1 MSPGEVMTQAEL
13 QKHIYK
19 TYFLLRVGLCLLA
32 FVFPFLLWGIGAWNN
47 IPLQNSISDY
57 YFAFAPPTSPLRA
70 FPGRVVFGG
79 VLFVLGF
86 FLILYRGFS
95 KTENWALN
103 IAGLSALLVALF
115 PTTTPA
121 YCTNCGND
129 KYSFMHFS
137 AAVILFVCT
146 AFVAWACTEETL
158 VQLPEPKRQY
168 FRTGYYAL
176 ALIMIVTPAA
186 VIVMTRIFG
195 IYDKWIFIVETV
207 GIVMFAAYW
216 GLKSYEL
223 SMSKAEEKAMKG
235 EALQRPE
242 EKRSLRMS
250 AARLLD

>member
-103 IAGLSALLVALF
+103 IAGLIFFYAFFGGGDSLCLHCFCCLGLHR
-115 PTTTPA
+115 
-121 YCTNCGND
+121 GNLG
-129 KYSFMHFS
+129 SI
-137 AAVILFVCT
+137 A
-146 AFVAWACTEETL
+146 
-158 VQLPEPKRQY
+158 
-168 FRTGYYAL
+168 
-176 ALIMIVTPAA
+176 
-186 VIVMTRIFG
+186 
-195 IYDKWIFIVETV
+195 
-207 GIVMFAAYW
+207 
-216 GLKSYEL
+216 
-223 SMSKAEEKAMKG
+223 
-235 EALQRPE
+235 
-242 EKRSLRMS
+242 
-250 AARLLD
+250 